1 MCSGRVD
8 PVMIIESFIAGA
20 DGVFVGACKRGECHY
35 TSGNLH
41 AEGKMELTKRVLRM
55 AGIDSARLR
64 MRMMSSAEGNKFV
77 EFASE
82 FQVDITE
89 LGPLGKPEGIDKN
102 DLSIKLQAAAKAL
115 GGRKIRWVTGKIVEF
130 TEKGNL
136 YGEKFTAHEIGRLFD
151 EIAMDEFRLR
161 EILERLK
168 AKPHSVKELA
178 SRMDTA
184 PKILVRQMADLKKMG
199 FAEIHSV
206 EGNTPMWELSGNG
219 ETAYE

>member
-8 PVMIIESFIAGA
+8 PVMMIESFRAGS
-20 DGVFVGACKRGECHY
+20 DGVFLGACKRGECHY

-41 AEGKMELTKRVLRM
+41 AEGKVDLTKRILRT
-55 AGIDSARLR
+55 AGIDPARLR

-77 EFASE
+77 EFAEE
-82 FQVDITE
+82 FQKDIAE
-89 LGPLGKPEGIDKN
+89 LGPLGKPEGIGGDE
-102 DLSIKLQAAAKAL
+102 LAIKLQAAANAL
-115 GGRKIRWVTGKIVEF
+115 GGRKLRWVTGKMVEF

-136 YGEKFTAHEIGRLFD
+136 YGEKFTAHEMGRLLD

-168 AKPHSVKELA
+168 GGPHSVRDLA

-184 PKILVRQMADLKKMG
+184 PRILVRQMADLRKMG
-199 FAEIHSV
+199 FAEIQSV
-206 EGNTPMWELSGNG
+206 DGRSPMWALRGNG
-219 ETAYE
+219 EIAYE

>member
-1 MCSGRVD
+1 MV
-8 PVMIIESFIAGA
+8 IESFRAGA

-41 AEGKMELTKRVLRM
+41 AEGKIDLTKRVLRM
-55 AGIDSARLR
+55 AGIDPERLR

-77 EFASE
+77 EFATE
-82 FQVDITE
+82 FQKDISG
-89 LGPLGKPEGIDKN
+89 LGPLGGPEGIDGD
-102 DLSIKLQAAAKAL
+102 DLAIKLKAAAGAL
-115 GGRKIRWVTGKIVEF
+115 GGRKLRWVTGKIVEF

-161 EILERLK
+161 EILERLR
-168 AKPHSVKELA
+168 AGPHSVKDLA
-178 SRMDTA
+178 LKMGAA

-206 EGNTPMWELSGNG
+206 EGKSPMWALADNG
-219 ETAYE
+219 EIAYE